1 MLGGFS
7 ATLSLWRYSLERH
20 DGDRHAHFISRFHS
34 PNAGGAAWWRNVVC
48 AAALSLAFLLTL
60 IMVPVEDYVESR
72 WNKDK
77 QWYAAASLPGGELP
91 PWLVGRL
98 PHWYAMS
105 LVRLLCV
112 SIAWLAIVARFG
124 GAEHWYLGLAQ
135 EKNERRIG
143 AAQGSYPTVAANGAL
158 SRTSRS
164 AAAPAMGATA
174 GYYGGESSGVATA
187 RSSRVSSHAP
197 LHATGNAAALRMD
210 STQGATMMVPPRR

>member
-1 MLGGFS
+1 VVFVLGGFS
-7 ATLSLWRYSLERH
+7 ATLALWRGSLERH
-20 DGDRHAHFISRFHS
+20 DGDRHAHFISRYHL

-48 AAALSLAFLLTL
+48 ASAMALAFLLTL
-60 IMVPVEDYVESR
+60 VMVPVEDYMESR
-72 WNKDK
+72 WNQDK
-77 QWYAAASLPGGELP
+77 LWFTATSELP
-91 PWLVGRL
+91 PWFEGRIT
-98 PHWYAMS
+98 HWYAMS

-112 SIAWLAIVARFG
+112 SIAWLCIVARFG

-135 EKNERRIG
+135 EKNERRVG
-143 AAQGSYPTVAANGAL
+143 ATQGSYPTVAANAAL

-174 GYYGGESSGVATA
+174 GYYGGESSGAATA

-197 LHATGNAAALRMD
+197 LHATGNSAALRMD